1 MADNVNIT
9 PGNGAVVAAD
19 DVGGV
24 LFQRIK
30 VTHGADGVAD
40 DVTAATPLP
49 VAAVGAAAHDAA
61 ISGNPV
67 RMAGRGVS
75 ANYTAVA
82 TGDTADIVTT
92 LIGVQIQKP
101 FSIPEA
107 DWFYSA
113 AASGIDN
120 SSTGVVMKA
129 AVAGLRNY
137 VTGISVEHDLLGGT
151 TLLLLRDG
159 ASGAIMWR
167 GKLQTPAKESV
178 NILFPSPLRGSVN
191 TDIVIQ
197 TLTAVTGGVFV
208 NAQGYTAP

>member
-9 PGNGAVVAAD
+9 PGTGATVAAD

-24 LFQRIK
+24 LFQRVKIA
-30 VTHGADGVAD
+30 HGADGVAD
-40 DVTAATPLP
+40 DVTSSTPLP
-49 VAAVGAAAHDAA
+49 VAATGAAAHDAA

-82 TGDTADIVTT
+82 TGDTADIITT
-92 LIGVQIQKP
+92 LVGAQIQKP

-107 DWFYSA
+107 DWFYAA

-120 SSTGVVMKA
+120 SSADVVMKA

-137 VTGISVEHDLLGGT
+137 LTAISIEHDLLGAAA
-151 TLLLLRDG
+151 LLLVRDG
-159 ASGAIMWR
+159 TSGTILWR
-167 GKLQTPAKESV
+167 GRLQTPAKEGTL
-178 NILFPSPLRGSVN
+178 ITFPTPLRGSVN
-191 TDIVIQ
+191 TDLIVR

-208 NAQGYTAP
+208 NAQGFTAP